1 MRSARLLEVALFYG
15 LTSLCLLSR
24 PLSSVVV
31 VPCGIN
37 QKIKKRHKG
46 RDSLLSIDAKDDGRT
61 ARIGGANP
69 HPCRS
74 QDFIFFQFL
83 KFISWLLMTFSKV
96 ANSSIGCP
104 PSDSWEMP
112 SDEFIQSDHHE
123 TWFWFIINDI
133 FIRMEFYFRPTWLTK
148 TFYAFHFPRRVFS
161 ACTCD
166 ALFKRLKKK
175 TRHPY
180 ENLTCTHPRSSLR
193 YLMDRRLDVRTR
205 VYSAGPE

>member
-1 MRSARLLEVALFYG
+1 MRSPRLPEVALFYG
-15 LTSLCLLSR
+15 LTSLCTV
-24 PLSSVVV
+24 SSALF
-31 VPCGIN
+31 CCCCSMRDKSKN
-37 QKIKKRHKG
+37 QKEAQEE
-46 RDSLLSIDAKDDGRT
+46 RDFLLSIDAKDDGRT

-69 HPCRS
+69 RPCRS
-74 QDFIFFQFL
+74 RDFIFFQFF
-83 KFISWLLMTFSKV
+83 KFIWLLMTFSKV

-166 ALFKRLKKK
+166 ALFKR
-175 TRHPY
+175 H
-180 ENLTCTHPRSSLR
+180 
-193 YLMDRRLDVRTR
+193 
-205 VYSAGPE
+205 

>member
-1 MRSARLLEVALFYG
+1 
-15 LTSLCLLSR
+15 
-24 PLSSVVV
+24 
-31 VPCGIN
+31 
-37 QKIKKRHKG
+37 
-46 RDSLLSIDAKDDGRT
+46 
-61 ARIGGANP
+61 
-69 HPCRS
+69 
-74 QDFIFFQFL
+74 
-83 KFISWLLMTFSKV
+83 MTFLKV

-166 ALFKRLKKK
+166 ALFKRLLKK
-175 TRHPY
+175 TPASIRKSDMYTSAQQSEIFNGSNIRRTYTSIQRWSGINNIHNEATAARIIGY
-180 ENLTCTHPRSSLR
+180 
-193 YLMDRRLDVRTR
+193 RLDRKDEGV
-205 VYSAGPE
+205 